1 MEMWQPSG
9 ALGSPI
15 SNSGLRISACTHTH
29 TWGYKQAN
37 PRKWDEA
44 PTTIA
49 VVDQAM
55 WWWWQAKICGHVWEN
70 SCSARLSSAIV
81 SDLFRLQLSLIY
93 VNGFKQC
100 FLSAI
105 LILSAIFS
113 DFVQRLPVSLY
124 LLQVI
129 VSSGSKTTR
138 KQQNFFRTLQ
148 NEGSQCEPSIVIYV
162 HPRKFKILQMWRFL

>member
-1 MEMWQPSG
+1 MSQTFQALKMSKEMWKLFKHSKYPWRCDNLRLFQNLLGPTGLQSPTVDFGSQPV
-9 ALGSPI
+9 
-15 SNSGLRISACTHTH
+15 HTH

-55 WWWWQAKICGHVWEN
+55 WWWWQAKICGHVSEN
-70 SCSARLSSAIV
+70 SCAARLSSAIV

-113 DFVQRLPVSLY
+113 DFVQRLSVSTASDS
-124 LLQVI
+124 QQW
-129 VSSGSKTTR
+129 
-138 KQQNFFRTLQ
+138 KQN
-148 NEGSQCEPSIVIYV
+148 N
-162 HPRKFKILQMWRFL
+162 W